1 MRIRKLKN
9 SEICFAKD
17 LWQYCFQDS
26 DAFTDWYFARKAGAV
41 LGAFDG
47 ERLAA
52 QLVLA
57 PLALAVRGERREGR
71 LVSGVSTRPEYRGQG
86 AMGQLLPASY
96 ARMRREGACIAV
108 LYPFSYGFYRQYGW
122 AVSCDA
128 VRVRTALSDLPVAS
142 LAGGFE
148 LVEELTGPQLAAL
161 AAIYE
166 DCFAPY
172 SGHVLRGPGDFAL
185 RLEELAQDGGFA
197 ALYRRG
203 EAVEGYLLYHFEGKV
218 IAVDEL
224 GLLTP
229 EARRDTLSFLGR
241 HASTMEEAAWLAP
254 VEDNLWRRAGEGRGV
269 ATLEPFAMARIL
281 DLEAAAQGLPAGAGR
296 VILAVRDG
304 QAPWNQDTWAF
315 SAAAGRL
322 CLERTGEQP
331 EATLDIGPLGQ
342 WLLGYRSAG
351 ELAGE
356 GLLPGAV
363 AQRLD
368 ALLHKRPT
376 FLYEMY

>member
-86 AMGQLLPASY
+86 AMGKLLPASY

-229 EARRDTLSFLGR
+229 EARRDTLWG
-241 HASTMEEAAWLAP
+241 
-254 VEDNLWRRAGEGRGV
+254 RAGEGRGV

-281 DLEAAAQGLPAGAGR
+281 DLEATAQGLPAGAGR